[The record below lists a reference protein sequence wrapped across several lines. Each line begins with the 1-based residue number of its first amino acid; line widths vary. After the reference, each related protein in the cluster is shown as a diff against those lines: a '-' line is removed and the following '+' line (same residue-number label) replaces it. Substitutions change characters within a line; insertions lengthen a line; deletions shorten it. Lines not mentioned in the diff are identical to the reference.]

1 MNASHASNVGPGNL
15 HPNAPRSVHSP
26 RTALLLVMYA
36 ALAAQLA
43 VWSSLAAHVGL
54 TTAFTLAR
62 PGADDSLVVGGAIW
76 LVQFTLAVV
85 LATIRY
91 RRHSS

>member
-1 MNASHASNVGPGNL
+1 MNASHASHVSRDDL
-15 HPNAPRSVHSP
+15 HPNPTRRVHSP
-26 RTALLLVMYA
+26 VLLMVLYA

-54 TTAFTLAR
+54 TTAFTLAH
-62 PGADDSLVVGGAIW
+62 PGAEAAWVVGGAVW

-85 LATIRY
+85 LATVRY
-91 RRHSS
+91 RKYNR